1 MFFFKKKKKILV
13 VEDERDIA
21 EGIKARLGLDG
32 FKVILASNGEEGV
45 QKARS
50 EKPNLIILDVMM
62 PVLNGFEACKL
73 LKEDDRT
80 REIPILV
87 LTALSQM
94 QDVDR
99 AFELGAKD
107 FLPKPFTNDRLMQK
121 VHTLLSNIPA
131 R

>member
-21 EGIKARLGLDG
+21 EGIKARLALSG
-32 FKVILASNGEEGV
+32 FEVILASNGEEGV

-50 EKPNLIILDVMM
+50 EKPHLIILDVMM
-62 PVLNGFEACKL
+62 PVLDGFEACKL
-73 LKEDDRT
+73 LKGDDRT
-80 REIPILV
+80 RSIPVLV

-94 QDVDR
+94 QDVEK
-99 AFELGAKD
+99 AFELGAND

-121 VHTLLSNIPA
+121 VLALISH
-131 R
+131 